1 MSRFSRRGFALGLMA
16 AGSLAACNNG
26 IGSSAGATIDAR
38 VDATLEQMYTEFPG
52 TRDLASRASGLLV
65 IQLNRHL
72 TL

>member
-38 VDATLEQMYTEFPG
+38 VDAALEQMYTEFPG
-52 TRDLASRASGLLV
+52 TRDLA
-65 IQLNRHL
+65 
-72 TL
+72 